1 MMSQAKLNSDMSLTL
16 ILDEQTE
23 ISQEDMTRII
33 PLERKVAQLGSV
45 DETFKK
51 AISELETKL
60 LEVPEYA
67 KLMMLKEKQQ
77 TARRLKKEMTI
88 MLTHEYKN
96 VFKKSGVEDVAGV
109 YSDLLPDKVAKS
121 GKRGRPKRS

>member
-1 MMSQAKLNSDMSLTL
+1 MSQIKLNSDMSLDL
-16 ILDEQTE
+16 VLENQTE
-23 ISQEDMTRII
+23 ISQEDMARII
-33 PLERKVAQLGSV
+33 PLERKVAQLNSV

-60 LEVPEYA
+60 LESPEYS
-67 KLMMLKEKQQ
+67 KPMMLKEKQH

-96 VFKKSGVEDVAGV
+96 AFKKSGIEDIAGI
-109 YSDLLPDKVAKS
+109 YTDLLPDKPVS
-121 GKRGRPKRS
+121 TGKRGRPRKS